1 MGVGL
6 WIDLLHRG
14 GGSSRGMPRD
24 NFRSTGASL
33 SDGSGRGG
41 SSITTKQFLW
51 VKIAAVLVYAVEI
64 LVAIGLRNNNQ
75 YQKWRPGPFLRVFL
89 FVLFHRNTRQIWTL
103 HIFMVPHFLE
113 IFILVV
119 CFVFF
124 YAILSMNVFQ
134 TGHEG
139 NHHFSDVGIIRIHR
153 SSSRSSAS
161 TPSFNS
167 SPFFF
172 KKSYS

>member
-75 YQKWRPGPFLRVFL
+75 YQKWRPGPFLAVSLVVGPAGRQVYN
-89 FVLFHRNTRQIWTL
+89 HRKKYDL
-103 HIFMVPHFLE
+103 HIVPQE
-113 IFILVV
+113 ID
-119 CFVFF
+119 C
-124 YAILSMNVFQ
+124 
-134 TGHEG
+134 
-139 NHHFSDVGIIRIHR
+139 
-153 SSSRSSAS
+153 
-161 TPSFNS
+161 
-167 SPFFF
+167 
-172 KKSYS
+172 